1 MLRDT
6 KNSHCLYII
15 TSTAITYAMNL
26 FKGITSKYLAASVI
40 DFLSKKLLNIHIH
53 HLHATVFKEKSNST

>member
-26 FKGITSKYLAASVI
+26 FKGITSKHLAASVSHDYLI
-40 DFLSKKLLNIHIH
+40 KKLLNIHIYN
-53 HLHATVFKEKSNST
+53 LHAAVFKEKS